1 MASGAYSDA
10 FRPCFAAS
18 SHSRYIHRGN
28 FDWDLAEKRHDAG
41 TVTCA
46 LYSEIQRLIKIRKAN
61 PVFHSGAY
69 MYSFD
74 TGSDN
79 ILGVIREYKGQ
90 TLLGMFNFKD
100 EWLRTIIRNTDW
112 TDITYHDSYF
122 IQGDKPETE
131 YWLEPYGFRWLLKKD
146 KNKK

>member
-1 MASGAYSDA
+1 
-10 FRPCFAAS
+10 
-18 SHSRYIHRGN
+18 
-28 FDWDLAEKRHDAG
+28 
-41 TVTCA
+41 
-46 LYSEIQRLIKIRKAN
+46 
-61 PVFHSGAY
+61 

-100 EWLRTIIRNTDW
+100 EWLRTVIRNTDW